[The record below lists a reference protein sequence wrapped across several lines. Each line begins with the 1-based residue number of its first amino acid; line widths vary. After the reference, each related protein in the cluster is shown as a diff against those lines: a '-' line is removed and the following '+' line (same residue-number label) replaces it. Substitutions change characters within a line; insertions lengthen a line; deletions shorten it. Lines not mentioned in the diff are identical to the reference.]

1 MEYLYSPQLKGK
13 VYQGS
18 DNSFTYTLLDSGNF
32 GGVAASTSFST
43 VRNTCTLTGYY
54 VERTAGK
61 MCLSDK
67 GYWIFLPE
75 WTPTG
80 EVGVVS
86 NHTDVDAK
94 KLINEIISNNIRIL
108 QNNLIC
114 ARFSHYLTN
123 QEKKNLCSLQYNL
136 SNRNLKLK
144 NSNFFTNITTNYP
157 KGLSDYAPYLEKIE
171 EDYYA
176 GKLGVAVS
184 TIVMI
189 VTAVAAIAGIGTII
203 YYNYIAIYNESGL
216 DVEYSEKLLAK
227 LKEKLTEEEFQ
238 QLEKETKGMITKA
251 YFKGTGSGV
260 TGLVKWSLIAVG
272 GFFIYKTV
280 KNYINENN

>member
-1 MEYLYSPQLKGK
+1 MNYLYSQQLRGK
-13 VYQGS
+13 VYQS
-18 DNSFTYTLLDSGNF
+18 TDNSFQYTLRDDGKFAGIGITVSF
-32 GGVAASTSFST
+32 ASIRT
-43 VRNTCTLTGYY
+43 TCTLTGYY

-61 MCLSDK
+61 VCLSDK
-67 GYWIFLPE
+67 GYWILLSE

-80 EVGVVS
+80 SVGVVS
-86 NHTDVDAK
+86 ERTDADAQ
-94 KLINEIISNNIRIL
+94 KLINEIISNDIRIL

-114 ARFSHYLTN
+114 ARFSNYLTN
-123 QEKKNLCSLQYNL
+123 KEKEKLVFLQHQL
-136 SNRNLKLK
+136 QNRDKKLK
-144 NSNFFTNITTNYP
+144 NSNFFTSVKTNYP
-157 KGLSDYAPYLEKIE
+157 KGLSDYAPYLEQLEQDDK
-171 EDYYA
+171 D